1 MQENN
6 LIIALLIDTENVSMQ
21 YMERHGENYV

>member
-21 YMERHGENYV
+21 YMEIGRAHV